1 MNRWTKGISR
11 SSHEETE
18 KTGESVATDI
28 NVITAEIK
36 SYKQIA
42 GRAIFEI
49 GRRLK
54 HVKEHDLAH
63 GEWTRWL
70 ESVDIVPQTA
80 RKLIQAHEQFSNHA
94 TSSVLPVG
102 KIFEM

>member
-1 MNRWTKGISR
+1 MGQTTQLKKRKVPTVN
-11 SSHEETE
+11 
-18 KTGESVATDI
+18 
-28 NVITAEIK
+28 NVITAEIN